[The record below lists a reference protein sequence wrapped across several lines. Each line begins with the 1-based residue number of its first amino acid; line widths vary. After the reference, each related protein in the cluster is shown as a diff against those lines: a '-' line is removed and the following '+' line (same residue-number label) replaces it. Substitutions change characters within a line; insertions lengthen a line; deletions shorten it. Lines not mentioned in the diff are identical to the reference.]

1 VIKSKEKVHFSDLG
15 IIDYKKAWDIQEK
28 YLKGIID
35 IKVFNRKI
43 SDSEQK
49 KTPHYLLFCEH
60 PPVVTLG
67 RSGSIDNLLFNES
80 FLAQRGVQFYK
91 NNRGGDITFHGP
103 EQIVGYP
110 ILDLD
115 HFFTDIH
122 KYMRLLEEIIIR
134 TIAEYGIKGERLQ
147 GATGVWIDVGLKGRE
162 RKICAMGVKCSRWVT
177 MHGFA
182 LNVNT
187 DLSYFDLINPCGFID
202 KGVTS
207 MEKELKRKIDLDEV
221 RSILKK
227 HFSEL
232 FEAELI

>member
-1 VIKSKEKVHFSDLG
+1 MIKTKEKVHFSDLG
-15 IIDYKKAWDIQEK
+15 IIDYKKAWDLQEK

-35 IKVFNRKI
+35 IKMSNRDL
-43 SDSEQK
+43 SDSEQE

-122 KYMRLLEEIIIR
+122 KYMRLLEEMIIR
-134 TIAEYGIKGERLQ
+134 TIAEFGIKGERLE
-147 GATGVWIDVGLKGRE
+147 GATGVWVDVGLKGRE

-187 DLSYFDLINPCGFID
+187 DLSYFDLINPCGFVD

-207 MEKELKRKIDLDEV
+207 MEKELNRKVKLDEV
-221 RSILKK
+221 KIKLQK

>member
-1 VIKSKEKVHFSDLG
+1 MIKSKEKVHFSDLG

-43 SDSEQK
+43 SDSEHK

-67 RSGSIDNLLFNES
+67 RSGSMDNLLFNES

-221 RSILKK
+221 RGILKK